1 MSSPF
6 IRSALL
12 FALVVLAVAPARAE
26 EETFFDR
33 LRALCGERLEGRTEF
48 PTQADHPMVGKTL
61 VLTPVCSKDDEVR
74 VPLAVGEDR
83 SRTWIIRQ
91 EKEGLYLKHDH
102 RHADGTP
109 DKVTN
114 YGGQAQADGTA
125 VRQVFPADQETAE
138 LLPEAATNVW
148 TLEFH
153 PERNELSYTLH
164 RHGELRYRA
173 VFRLPAKKNSAGGG
187 DRTHTPLREPDFE
200 SGASASSATPA
211 RSWHTVPH
219 RPFRAS

>member
-1 MSSPF
+1 MSAPFVSP
-6 IRSALL
+6 ALL
-12 FALVVLAVAPARAE
+12 FALVVFAVTPVGAA
-26 EETFFDR
+26 EETFLDR

-74 VPLAVGEDR
+74 LPLAVGEDR

-114 YGGQAQADGTA
+114 YGGPARADGTGL
-125 VRQVFPADQETAE
+125 RQVFPADQETAE

-148 TLEFH
+148 TLEFI
-153 PERNELSYTLH
+153 
-164 RHGELRYRA
+164 
-173 VFRLPAKKNSAGGG
+173 
-187 DRTHTPLREPDFE
+187 RTGT
-200 SGASASSATPA
+200 S
-211 RSWHTVPH
+211 
-219 RPFRAS
+219 